1 MSSMSQN
8 GIDTLRLEYEHL
20 YNLRDQTLLFLEM
33 CPENEGYADRIR
45 VELDEMI
52 KEIVAKL
59 FVHRSI

>member
-1 MSSMSQN
+1 MTEKK
-8 GIDTLRLEYEHL
+8 DCLLLEYEHL